1 MCIYQKNRWCII
13 HRKMLVTSSRIITL
27 KGIGNVCL
35 LYIYLVI
42 LILYLTKYSFFFFK
56 LMSLKSIY
64 VTVVVFL
71 TMTLESNRLIYL
83 LFRLLP

>member
-13 HRKMLVTSSRIITL
+13 HRKMLATSSRIITL

-42 LILYLTKYSFFFFK
+42 LILYLTKYSFFF
-56 LMSLKSIY
+56 L
-64 VTVVVFL
+64 
-71 TMTLESNRLIYL
+71 N
-83 LFRLLP
+83 